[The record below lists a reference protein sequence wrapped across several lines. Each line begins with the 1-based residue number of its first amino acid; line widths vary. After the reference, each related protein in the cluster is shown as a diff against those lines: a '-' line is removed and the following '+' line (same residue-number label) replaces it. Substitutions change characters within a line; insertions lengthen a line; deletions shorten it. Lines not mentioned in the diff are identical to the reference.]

1 MSRPPP
7 PPIRRSSSRV
17 YDIHDPS
24 DLNELARKLSRRRS
38 RRSTGGSAYTPSGEQ
53 AQSQSQS
60 QYGFPNTRQHVLD
73 GEYVAEP
80 TDYSRD
86 EDAGDAAGNVALAT
100 PLGGVPTQQQ
110 AYERG
115 YDGTGEELGHT
126 MSRRS
131 RASQRPRDGSVREE
145 EEDEG
150 EEVDESDDEDDD
162 RE

>member
-1 MSRPPP
+1 
-7 PPIRRSSSRV
+7 V

-53 AQSQSQS
+53 AQS

-145 EEDEG
+145 EEEDEG
-150 EEVDESDDEDDD
+150 EGGDESDDEDDD

>member
-7 PPIRRSSSRV
+7 PPIRRTSSRV

-53 AQSQSQS
+53 PLS

-80 TDYSRD
+80 ADYSRD

-145 EEDEG
+145 EEEG
-150 EEVDESDDEDDD
+150 EGGDESDDEDDD